1 MTSPTASRLAQTG
14 VIGLM
19 VLASA
24 MLIGNV
30 PIWIWIG
37 SQVTESQQA
46 SFGPYM
52 LVGAGI
58 LATIV
63 ALVIALSRLNRLYER
78 IVGGRRMVRVRLPW
92 MRSMGDESSHKPT
105 ELTVLDTV
113 LISTALVTVIGF
125 VAWFFLFAGS
135 PVPGT

>member
-1 MTSPTASRLAQTG
+1 MTSPTASRLAQTA

-52 LVGAGI
+52 LVAAGI
-58 LATIV
+58 LVTIV
-63 ALVIALSRLNRLYER
+63 ALVITLSRLNRLYER
-78 IVGGRRMVRVRLPW
+78 IVGGRRTVRVRMPW
-92 MRSMGDESSHKPT
+92 MRSMRDESKPT

-113 LISTALVTVIGF
+113 LICTALVTVTGF
-125 VAWFFLFAGS
+125 GVWFFFFAGS